1 MLFDCGQFA
10 LVGIPPA
17 PRGVPQIEIT
27 FDIDANGIVNVSG
40 KDKGT
45 GKEQSVVIQS
55 SGGLTDS
62 EIEKMVQDAEANA
75 DADAARKESIEVR
88 NEVDSLVYSTEK
100 QLGEFIFIFIFLF
113 LCANFLSHSWTRS
126 PTIFFYLLPGEHREK
141 VSEDDITE
149 LEAKLKEVKEFLEDE
164 SADAEALKTQ
174 RDELSTA
181 AQKLGQAVY
190 ANANAESEGGDAEPE
205 DVKAEYS
212 DADEEKKEDKKE

>member
-100 QLGEFIFIFIFLF
+100 QLGEFIFIFILF
-113 LCANFLSHSWTRS
+113 LCAYFLSHTVGLA
-126 PTIFFYLLPGEHREK
+126 PLPYFSTSYQ
-141 VSEDDITE
+141 V
-149 LEAKLKEVKEFLEDE
+149 
-164 SADAEALKTQ
+164 
-174 RDELSTA
+174 STA
-181 AQKLGQAVY
+181 RRCRRMTLP
-190 ANANAESEGGDAEPE
+190 S
-205 DVKAEYS
+205 S
-212 DADEEKKEDKKE
+212 RRSSRR